1 MLKKY
6 DVRYT
11 LLGGGTMTVEAP
23 SEEAAREL
31 AYYISDGWTMRN
43 TDFKRGFD
51 VDVDDVQELEVDDIR
66 FATGRLNIDLRW
78 GDDNRPS

>member
-31 AYYISDGWTMRN
+31 AYYISHGWLMRN